1 MLPHQGQG
9 GAQAIEDGLAL
20 GLCLSSFNTDNM
32 SDELEER
39 LEIFEAIR
47 KERASCIQ
55 LFSNFSRD
63 DGKSI
68 QAALVDE
75 GLMKE
80 EDVPSEIDFS
90 CRAEIEIL
98 MKNLETANEFFEYAF
113 GYNLVKECETM
124 LSDKIPSWK
133 IPDEFFSGDGKEA

>member
-20 GLCLSSFNTDNM
+20 GLCLSSFHAD
-32 SDELEER
+32 SVADELEKR
-39 LEIFEAIR
+39 LGIFEAIR
-47 KERASCIQ
+47 RERASCIQ

-80 EDVPSEIDFS
+80 EDVPRKFEFS
-90 CRAEIEIL
+90 CIAEREML
-98 MKNLETANEFFEYAF
+98 MDNVETANEFLEYAF
-113 GYNLVKECETM
+113 GYDLVKECEKV
-124 LSDKIPSWK
+124 LSDKISGWK
-133 IPDEFFSGDGKEA
+133 IPDDFFG